1 MTARIALHELL
12 AETTQRRPEQPFFI
26 RRGTTTTYGELET
39 ASASFAAGLHELGI
53 GKGDR
58 VALVLDNIIEYPVA
72 YYGILR
78 SGAAVVPLCPDTR
91 TSTLGYAL
99 GNCEA
104 AAVVI
109 EGRNT
114 PLLEGQSA
122 TLPSLRVVISHGK
135 PELADQGSFR
145 VVEYTAVAGS
155 GLRYDAGANGEDLA
169 SIIFTSGTT
178 AHPKGV
184 MLAHR
189 NLIANTRSI
198 VEYLGLTP
206 EDRIGMVLP
215 FFYSYGNSILHTH
228 VCVGGTICIVGTVA
242 FPAAVLTG
250 IQRERC
256 TGLSGVPSTFARLL
270 QSTILEKHD
279 LTCLRY
285 ITQAGGPMTP
295 ALTQKLRQAIPGV
308 KIFVMYGQTEGC
320 ARLSYLP
327 PAQLDRKLG
336 SIGIG
341 IPGVTLRIMD
351 KEGKEVP
358 RGTIGEIVANG
369 ANIMLG
375 YWKKPEE
382 TARALRPEG
391 LRTGD
396 LGWMDEDGFI
406 FIAGRESD
414 MIKSGAHRIGP
425 KEIEDVVEKLDEV
438 NQCAVVGVPDELLGE
453 AIVAFVVPV
462 GGKTVTPQ
470 QVLKQCHDHLPRFK
484 MPGHVRVVD
493 NLPKTDTGKLK
504 RNQLKEWFAAGIGL
518 CEHHPPSP
526 AVE

>member
-1 MTARIALHELL
+1 
-12 AETTQRRPEQPFFI
+12 
-26 RRGTTTTYGELET
+26 
-39 ASASFAAGLHELGI
+39 
-53 GKGDR
+53 
-58 VALVLDNIIEYPVA
+58 
-72 YYGILR
+72 
-78 SGAAVVPLCPDTR
+78 
-91 TSTLGYAL
+91 
-99 GNCEA
+99 
-104 AAVVI
+104 
-109 EGRNT
+109 
-114 PLLEGQSA
+114 
-122 TLPSLRVVISHGK
+122 
-135 PELADQGSFR
+135 
-145 VVEYTAVAGS
+145 
-155 GLRYDAGANGEDLA
+155 
-169 SIIFTSGTT
+169 
-178 AHPKGV
+178 
-184 MLAHR
+184 
-189 NLIANTRSI
+189 
-198 VEYLGLTP
+198 
-206 EDRIGMVLP
+206 
-215 FFYSYGNSILHTH
+215 
-228 VCVGGTICIVGTVA
+228 
-242 FPAAVLTG
+242 
-250 IQRERC
+250 
-256 TGLSGVPSTFARLL
+256 
-270 QSTILEKHD
+270 
-279 LTCLRY
+279 
-285 ITQAGGPMTP
+285 MTP

-308 KIFVMYGQTEGC
+308 QIFVMYGQTEGC

-358 RGTIGEIVANG
+358 RGTIGEIVASG

-396 LGWMDEDGFI
+396 LGWMDEDGYI

-438 NQCAVVGVPDELLGE
+438 SQCAVVGVPDELLGE

-484 MPGHVRVVD
+484 MPGHIRVVD
-493 NLPKTDTGKLK
+493 NLPRTDTGKLK

-518 CEHHPPSP
+518 CEHHPP
-526 AVE
+526 AAAIE